1 MNCRESEMKMM
12 EIVPFKKGDK
22 LPPDFSAHL
31 AECDQ
36 CNRFWMNL
44 NEDLAQMNAGR
55 IKNPDPNRFEQ
66 IMEKYSDG
74 KIITVKSQSGTLIRF
89 ARPLIVAAAS
99 VVLGIWVGGRLLNI
113 IPSDVSG
120 NSTEI
125 TISEQYAQDIY
136 LNDETFETLESY
148 LSGK

>member
-1 MNCRESEMKMM
+1 MSCRETEIKML
-12 EIVPFKKGDK
+12 EILPFKKGDT

-44 NEDLAQMNAGR
+44 NKDLAQMNAGR
-55 IKNPDPNRFEQ
+55 IKNADPKRFEQ
-66 IMEKYSDG
+66 IMEKYSDA
-74 KIITVKSQSGTLIRF
+74 KITTIKSQSGTLIRF
-89 ARPLIVAAAS
+89 ARPLLVAAAS
-99 VVLGIWVGGRLLNI
+99 VAIGIWVGGRLLNL
-113 IPSDVSG
+113 IPSTVTG
-120 NSTEI
+120 NSNEI

>member
-1 MNCRESEMKMM
+1 MNCRETEIKML
-12 EIVPFKKGDK
+12 EILPFKKGDK

-31 AECDQ
+31 AECDH

-44 NEDLAQMNAGR
+44 NKDLAQMNAGR
-55 IKNPDPNRFEQ
+55 IKNADPKRFEH
-66 IMEKYSDG
+66 ILEKYSDG
-74 KIITVKSQSGTLIRF
+74 KITTVKYQSGTLIRF
-89 ARPLIVAAAS
+89 TRPLLVAAAS
-99 VVLGIWVGGRLLNI
+99 VALGIWVGGRLLNV
-113 IPSDVSG
+113 IPSAVTG
-120 NSTEI
+120 NSNEI

>member
-1 MNCRESEMKMM
+1 MSCRETEIKML
-12 EIVPFKKGDK
+12 EILPYKKDDK

-44 NEDLAQMNAGR
+44 NKDLAQMNAGR
-55 IKNPDPNRFEQ
+55 IKNADPKRFEQ
-66 IMEKYSDG
+66 IMEKYSDAN
-74 KIITVKSQSGTLIRF
+74 ITTIKSQSGTLIRF
-89 ARPLIVAAAS
+89 ARPLLVAAAS
-99 VVLGIWVGGRLLNI
+99 VVIGIWVGGRLLNL
-113 IPSDVSG
+113 IPSTVTG
-120 NSTEI
+120 NSNEI

>member
-1 MNCRESEMKMM
+1 MNCRETEIKML
-12 EIVPFKKGDK
+12 EIFPFKKGDK

-44 NEDLAQMNAGR
+44 NKDLAKMNAGR
-55 IKNPDPNRFEQ
+55 IKNADPKRFEQ
-66 IMEKYSDG
+66 IMEKYSDA
-74 KIITVKSQSGTLIRF
+74 KITTIKSQSETLIRL
-89 ARPLIVAAAS
+89 ARPLLVAAAS
-99 VVLGIWVGGRLLNI
+99 VAIGIWVGGRLLNL
-113 IPSDVSG
+113 IPSTVTGDS
-120 NSTEI
+120 NEI

-148 LSGK
+148 LAGK

>member
-1 MNCRESEMKMM
+1 MNCRETEIKML
-12 EIVPFKKGDK
+12 EILPYKKGDK

-55 IKNPDPNRFEQ
+55 IKNADPKRFEQ
-66 IMEKYSDG
+66 IMEKYSDAN
-74 KIITVKSQSGTLIRF
+74 ITTIKSQSGTLIRF
-89 ARPLIVAAAS
+89 ARPLLVAAAS
-99 VVLGIWVGGRLLNI
+99 VAIGIWVGGRLLNL
-113 IPSDVSG
+113 IPSTVTG
-120 NSTEI
+120 NSNEI

>member
-1 MNCRESEMKMM
+1 MNCRETEIKML
-12 EIVPFKKGDK
+12 EILPFKKGDK

-36 CNRFWMNL
+36 CNHFWMNL
-44 NEDLAQMNAGR
+44 NKDLAQMNAGR
-55 IKNPDPNRFEQ
+55 IKNADPKRFEQ
-66 IMEKYSDG
+66 IMEKYSDA
-74 KIITVKSQSGTLIRF
+74 KITTIKSQSGTLIRF
-89 ARPLIVAAAS
+89 ARPLLVAAAS
-99 VVLGIWVGGRLLNI
+99 VAIGIWVGGRLLNL
-113 IPSDVSG
+113 IPSTVTG
-120 NSTEI
+120 NSNEI